1 MEEVSRLQ
9 AQLLRERPLRVLLSS
24 TSSATQALLCT
35 MLKGFSVT
43 TVSSTQEAENY
54 ILNVQTPEPVD
65 FVVLDDQSEARV
77 DDFTRVLRASPLP
90 SLKDTKIV
98 HLFTPT
104 TDNLADHPILKPG
117 GDGSAGIIRVTK
129 PPRQARLLQ
138 TLASLKN
145 LPPQAPLVPIMNAS
159 AVREEE
165 ALARR
170 TLHGN
175 VLVAEG
181 WSFNGVRDFI
191 NSCFCRQSGSS
202 ETPGNPASKIPA

>member
-1 MEEVSRLQ
+1 
-9 AQLLRERPLRVLLSS
+9 
-24 TSSATQALLCT
+24 

-54 ILNVQTPEPVD
+54 ITNVQASDALD
-65 FVVLDDQSEARV
+65 FVILDDQIEARV
-77 DDFTRVLRASPLP
+77 DEFTRVLRTSPLS

-104 TDNLADHPILKPG
+104 TDNLADHPILRPG
-117 GDGSAGIIRVTK
+117 GDGSTGIIRVTK

-145 LPPQAPLVPIMNAS
+145 LPPQAPLVPIMNA
-159 AVREEE
+159 AAILEEE

-175 VLVAEG
+175 VLIAEG
-181 WSFNGVRDFI
+181 
-191 NSCFCRQSGSS
+191 
-202 ETPGNPASKIPA
+202 

>member
-1 MEEVSRLQ
+1 M
-9 AQLLRERPLRVLLSS
+9 
-24 TSSATQALLCT
+24 
-35 MLKGFSVT
+35 T

-54 ILNVQTPEPVD
+54 ITNVQASDALD
-65 FVVLDDQSEARV
+65 FVILDDQIEARV
-77 DDFTRVLRASPLP
+77 DEFTRVLRTSPLS

-104 TDNLADHPILKPG
+104 TDNLADHPILRPG
-117 GDGSAGIIRVTK
+117 GDGSTGIIRVTK

-145 LPPQAPLVPIMNAS
+145 LPPQAPLVPIMNA
-159 AVREEE
+159 AAILEEE

-175 VLVAEG
+175 VLIAEG
-181 WSFNGVRDFI
+181 
-191 NSCFCRQSGSS
+191 
-202 ETPGNPASKIPA
+202 

>member
-1 MEEVSRLQ
+1 
-9 AQLLRERPLRVLLSS
+9 
-24 TSSATQALLCT
+24 

-43 TVSSTQEAENY
+43 TVSSTQEAETY
-54 ILNVQTPEPVD
+54 VANVRSPDPLD
-65 FVVLDDQSEARV
+65 FVILDDQSEARV
-77 DDFTRVLRASPLP
+77 DEFTRILRASPLL

-117 GDGSAGIIRVTK
+117 GDGSTGIIRVTK

-159 AVREEE
+159 AIREEE

-170 TLHGN
+170 TLYGN

-181 WSFNGVRDFI
+181 WPLNTTRRG
-191 NSCFCRQSGSS
+191 Q
-202 ETPGNPASKIPA
+202 